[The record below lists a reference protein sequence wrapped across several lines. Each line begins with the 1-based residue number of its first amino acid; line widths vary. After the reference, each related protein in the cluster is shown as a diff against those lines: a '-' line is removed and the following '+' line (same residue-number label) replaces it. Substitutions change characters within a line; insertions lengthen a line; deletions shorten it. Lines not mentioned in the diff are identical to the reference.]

1 MIVLSLE
8 KIFFFSLK
16 KKKWTLKSIS
26 PFYTYNP
33 KRHRFDAVQKDERK
47 SSRIIRL
54 GLVRGKSNAIFE
66 NRTSRTARSWWNT
79 EGETNRNK
87 IFFRVKANLLT
98 NRSRVEKGKWGW
110 IRHGYSSNY
119 RYGVASVSSIETLN
133 TLEYT
138 FGLVSSFRD
147 LQLFCTP
154 CLKIALYTSVT
165 RSIKSGQMKIRCR
178 L

>member
-16 KKKWTLKSIS
+16 KKKKSLKSIS
-26 PFYTYNP
+26 PFYTYNSE
-33 KRHRFDAVQKDERK
+33 RHRFDAVQKDERK
-47 SSRIIRL
+47 SSRIMRI

-79 EGETNRNK
+79 EGETDRNK
-87 IFFRVKANLLT
+87 IFFGVKANLLA
-98 NRSRVEKGKWGW
+98 NRSRVEKEQRGW

-133 TLEYT
+133 ALEYT
-138 FGLVSSFRD
+138 FDLLSSFRD
-147 LQLFCTP
+147 LRLLCTP

-165 RSIKSGQMKIRCR
+165 RSIKSGQMKIRCW